1 MTLHGQINTE
11 QVLRIGANTNYFE
24 DYVLSIQYFNQVIT
38 VNPRLAK
45 PYFYRAIAKLNLDD
59 FAGAEEDAT
68 LAIERNPFITEA
80 YEVRGV
86 ARQNQGKNREAIED
100 YNRVL
105 EMFPEE
111 RGVLFNKAMAQ
122 GSIKDRKGAAETFEA
137 SDSPSEIPPGRPA
150 GRRCSWTRT
159 GRPSV

>member
-122 GSIKDRKGAAETFEA
+122 GSIKDRKGAAT
-137 SDSPSEIPPGRPA
+137 
-150 GRRCSWTRT
+150 
-159 GRPSV
+159 